1 MDSSDGSIFNDIKS
15 KLFIERCRY
24 IIKCDSRQI
33 RLYRISCEDRGSQR
47 MKKRLNILFFSIC
60 FLGAILAEAY
70 FLQAG
75 AEKLFSVIA
84 IGIVVLI
91 TGYLLMDSIRSKLM
105 DSGRGIK
112 NYLDQ
117 MYREDSE
124 RFIENMEE
132 LKNLQKATYT
142 ATKKNSVM
150 LSHQFEELLDRV
162 ETLENNNTK
171 SLQKLLELQK
181 KALEGQKNAL
191 NLEINYNKEN
201 TKLIIKA
208 LKEAGNQEETK
219 ELLNKLLEQL
229 EKGTAV
235 LQNELQNISITIQGP
250 LTNNLYSEHEW
261 ELGTETRVEN
271 LTETGW
277 DIDAEIEVEDSST
290 SWMDSS
296 DDTTEKEAVEIEW
309 EAEQQDEITQA
320 QEETLEWKGDVD
332 LELNNLIS
340 SWENEPT
347 IEIAPEITAAID
359 TEQVPEAM
367 EVSSI
372 EVNVEPVETEDTAA
386 LKIDEEGNE
395 IGEEITPEF
404 KPIYDDPNK
413 ALSADEI
420 AALFAS
426 FGQ

>member
-1 MDSSDGSIFNDIKS
+1 
-15 KLFIERCRY
+15 
-24 IIKCDSRQI
+24 
-33 RLYRISCEDRGSQR
+33 
-47 MKKRLNILFFSIC
+47 MKKRLNIIFFGVC

-75 AEKLFSVIA
+75 EGNRFSIIA
-84 IGIVVLI
+84 IGFVVLI
-91 TGYLLMDSIRSKLM
+91 TGYLLMDSVRSKL
-105 DSGRGIK
+105 SESTREIK

-117 MYREDSE
+117 MYREDSQ
-124 RFIENMEE
+124 RFTENMEE

-142 ATKKNSVM
+142 ATKKNTVM
-150 LSHQFEELLDRV
+150 LSQQLETLLERV

-171 SLQKLLELQK
+171 SLHKLTELQK

-191 NLEINYNKEN
+191 SLEINYNKEN

-208 LKEAGNQEETK
+208 IKEAGEQEETK
-219 ELLNKLLEQL
+219 ELLNKLLERL
-229 EKGTAV
+229 EKGTEV

-261 ELGTETRVEN
+261 ELGTGARVEN

-277 DIDAEIEVEDSST
+277 DVDAEIEVENSNT
-290 SWMDSS
+290 TWNNSS
-296 DDTTEKEAVEIEW
+296 DDFSEKEAVEIEW
-309 EAEQQDEITQA
+309 ETEQQAEA
-320 QEETLEWKGDVD
+320 LEETAAESEAFEVNQAPTDELSYTGLESEMTQEQAKASDWDGDVD
-332 LELNNLIS
+332 LELNNLIQ
-340 SWENEPT
+340 SWENEPIT
-347 IEIAPEITAAID
+347 EITPEIIAAKED
-359 TEQVPEAM
+359 EQVSEVT

-372 EVNVEPVETEDTAA
+372 ESTGAFEPTMAQEATALQA
-386 LKIDEEGNE
+386 DEEEMEAMEAKKAE
-395 IGEEITPEF
+395 I
-404 KPIYDDPNK
+404 KPLYDDPNK